1 MQVDSALILKLE
13 SLALLELSEDE
24 RVMLQKDLEHII
36 GMVDKLQEIDTT
48 GLEPLI
54 HLGNYQSILREDQ
67 VKGQLSREDA
77 LSNADIKDEKYF
89 LVPKVIEK

>member
-36 GMVDKLQEIDTT
+36 GMVDKLQEIDTS

-54 HLGNYQSILREDQ
+54 HLGNHQSILRDDQ
-67 VKGQLSREDA
+67 VKNQLTREDA
-77 LSNADIKDEKYF
+77 LLNADIKDEKYF